1 MIFLTFPQLLAVN
14 HIQSVIPIVFGFYK
28 RLLKLQ
34 TNKYLLKCCFSYNS
48 LLAKILSF
56 HVQWGTMIYIFFLK
70 RLQKQLAGSSTAQ
83 ARWRINTLSLHKD
96 YNHIPAWLWIFV
108 RQFGHDFQR
117 VLCFELT
124 STGDIAEASLH
135 SRNKIS
141 SAGWKK

>member
-56 HVQWGTMIYIFFLK
+56 HVQWGTMIYIFFSK
-70 RLQKQLAGSSTAQ
+70 ETSEATCRFIYSSGQ
-83 ARWRINTLSLHKD
+83 MENKTLSLHKD